1 MRKVMAHVQ
10 RCLLCMFG
18 IESKQSRGRNAFYNF
33 HFTNSRMP
41 AADQE
46 QPHPLAD
53 LLLTVILPSV
63 VLESLSKPERLGPA
77 WALIV
82 ALIMPL
88 GFGVYCL
95 IKKRGLNFFSI
106 LGLAAVLI
114 TGGLGLLN
122 LSAIWFAV
130 KEAAFPVFL
139 GLAFPLSFYWKKPL
153 VNELLLNPQVI
164 NQRLLHG
171 ALDSADKQQAFSR
184 LLGKAS
190 WMLAGTMLISAVANA
205 LLVLFY
211 LKGTV
216 PGTEEY
222 TKAIGRQNWVGFIVI
237 GVPMVGVTMTLLFW
251 LLRRIQAL
259 TGLERDDLMNPGTTV
274 RRKVG
279 GSDSV

>member
-1 MRKVMAHVQ
+1 
-10 RCLLCMFG
+10 
-18 IESKQSRGRNAFYNF
+18 
-33 HFTNSRMP
+33 MP
-41 AADQE
+41 PPPAKE

-53 LLLTVILPSV
+53 LLLTVVLPSV

-77 WALIV
+77 WALGV
-82 ALIMPL
+82 ALILPL
-88 GFGVYCL
+88 GFGIYCFV
-95 IKKRGLNFFSI
+95 KKRGLNFFSI
-106 LGLAAVLI
+106 LGLVAIIV

-122 LSAIWFAV
+122 LDAVWFAV

-164 NQRLLHG
+164 NHDLLKG
-171 ALDSADKQQAFSR
+171 ALLTQELQQGFHS

-190 WMLAGTMLISAVANA
+190 WMLAGTMLMSAVANA

-211 LKGTV
+211 LKGKL

-222 TKAIGRQNWVGFIVI
+222 TQAIGRQNWVGFIVI
-237 GVPMVGVTMTLLFW
+237 GAPMVAVTMALLFW

-274 RRKVG
+274 RRKIG
-279 GSDSV
+279 